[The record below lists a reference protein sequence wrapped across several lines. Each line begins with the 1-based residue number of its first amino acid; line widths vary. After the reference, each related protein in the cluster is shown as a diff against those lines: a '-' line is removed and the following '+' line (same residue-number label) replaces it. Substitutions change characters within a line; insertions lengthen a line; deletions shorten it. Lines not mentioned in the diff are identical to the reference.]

1 MNFALQTESN
11 ARGWTSDIFRHFN
24 RESGLSDISFY
35 GIDKVIDFHENLV
48 GSAGDY
54 TLTAAGSSPTFARDT
69 TVPNIGVWLLDCA
82 SGTGGQ
88 GGNLQF
94 VSLPVAVT
102 SSNILGFE
110 VRLKAAD
117 IATGPE
123 FFAGVHASDTAI
135 ISSNAMD
142 GTANSY
148 AGFKSLTDNN
158 VVLPV
163 SADNTAE
170 EAGATVDTLVDGTY
184 VRYGILIYKRES
196 VAFYKNGVLVA
207 THTTRIPAASEVMY
221 PSFVCQAGGDSVDPI
236 VHLDAFRIA
245 VSN

>member
-35 GIDKVIDFHENLV
+35 GVDKVVDFHDNAV

-54 TLTAAGSSPTFARDT
+54 TLTQATQGTFARDA
-69 TVPNIGVWLLDCA
+69 TVPNIGVWLLDCNSTTA
-82 SGTGGQ
+82 SQ
-88 GGNLQF
+88 GANLQW
-94 VSLPVAVT
+94 VSVPVAVT

-135 ISSNAMD
+135 IASSAMD
-142 GTANSY
+142 GAANSY
-148 AGFKSLTDNN
+148 AGFKSVTSNN

-170 EAGATVDTLVDGTY
+170 EAGATVDTLVDDTY
-184 VRYGILIYKRES
+184 VRYGVLIYKREY

-207 THTTRIPAASEVMY
+207 THTTRIPAASEVMF
-221 PSFVCQAGGDSVDPI
+221 PSFVCQSDGTTDPI

>member
-11 ARGWTSDIFRHFN
+11 ARGWTSDIFRYFN
-24 RESGLSDISFY
+24 RESNVADNAFY
-35 GIDKVIDFHENLV
+35 ALDKVIDFHDNYV

-69 TVPNIGVWLLDCA
+69 TAPNIGVWLLDCA
-82 SGTGGQ
+82 SSTSTQ
-88 GGNLQF
+88 GGNLQW

-102 SSNILGFE
+102 ASNILGFE

-123 FFAGVHASDTAI
+123 FFAGVHANDTTI
-135 ISSNAMD
+135 IGSSAMD
-142 GTANSY
+142 GTASSY

-163 SADNTAE
+163 SADNVAE
-170 EAGATVDTLVDGTY
+170 EAGATNHTLVDDTY
-184 VRYGILIYKRES
+184 VRLGVLIYKREF
-196 VAFYKNGVLVA
+196 VDFYVNGVK
-207 THTTRIPAASEVMY
+207 TTRHTTRIPAASEVMY
-221 PSFVCQAGGDSVDPI
+221 PSFVCQSAGTTDPI

-245 VSN
+245 VTA

>member
-1 MNFALQTESN
+1 MNFAFQTESN

-24 RESGLSDISFY
+24 RESNLSDNAFY
-35 GIDKVIDFHENLV
+35 AMDKVIDFHENAV

-54 TLTAAGSSPTFARDT
+54 TLTQATQGTFARDA
-69 TVPNIGVWLLDCA
+69 TVPNIGVWLLDCN
-82 SGTGGQ
+82 SSTSTQ
-88 GGNLQF
+88 GANLQW
-94 VSLPVAVT
+94 VGLPVAVT
-102 SSNILGFE
+102 ATNILGFE

-135 ISSNAMD
+135 ISSSAMD

-163 SADNTAE
+163 SADNVAE
-170 EAGATVDTLVDGTY
+170 EAGATVHTLVDDTY
-184 VRYGILIYKRES
+184 VRYGVLIYKREY

-221 PSFVCQAGGDSVDPI
+221 PSFVCQSAGTTDPI

-245 VSN
+245 VNN